1 MLSLRGYSNKLKVET
16 FTLSW
21 FIVNPSH
28 GTPIVGGTNFVAV
41 VAIVAIVAL
50 VAIVTDRKEG
60 GMRSKKTSYC

>member
-1 MLSLRGYSNKLKVET
+1 M
-16 FTLSW
+16 SW

>member
-41 VAIVAIVAL
+41 VAIVAL